1 MRWPSIFIYIG
12 TICSPFKQNNNV
24 RYNTFVH
31 TKLLLP
37 MAWVFRIENI
47 FPLIHY
53 TLSHL
58 SQLTYWKLTA
68 LVSFSLCVCVIPPSV
83 PKEEKKSH
91 YKINFYSPCDK
102 CYAYVGVQC
111 SFCYGKM
118 VSPFWWT
125 HCDDS
130 YTVSQIHFKQKT
142 WILLNLQIEI
152 FIRVPAGFHL
162 NFVNC
167 SNKHVYQTIW
177 PWLGKLML
185 YVNFSNIKIAN
196 FTRWWSICGSIFH
209 MLFFFLQSLS

>member
-1 MRWPSIFIYIG
+1 MSDTTHSYTQSYCCQWHECSGLRIFFLWY
-12 TICSPFKQNNNV
+12 TIRF
-24 RYNTFVH
+24 H
-31 TKLLLP
+31 I
-37 MAWVFRIENI
+37 WVNWRTENWR
-47 FPLIHY
+47 LWS
-53 TLSHL
+53 LSL
-58 SQLTYWKLTA
+58 S
-68 LVSFSLCVCVIPPSV
+68 VCVIPPSV

-196 FTRWWSICGSIFH
+196 FTRWWSICGSIFQ
-209 MLFFFLQSLS
+209 MLFFFCKAWAN